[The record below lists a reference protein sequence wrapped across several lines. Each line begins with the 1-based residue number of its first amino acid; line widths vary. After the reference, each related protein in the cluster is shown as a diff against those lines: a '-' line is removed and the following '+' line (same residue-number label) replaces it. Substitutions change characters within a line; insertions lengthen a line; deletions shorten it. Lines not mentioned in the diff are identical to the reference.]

1 MAKPDQMGASEHPPL
16 TQSQNTDG
24 PLMQTAQWLSNHYTL
39 PFLPATIQASLP
51 DDFEVRGSTVLPRI
65 LEAAGFTSAF
75 VRRKIDQIDPVVLP
89 CVLFG
94 TKGAIYVLTELDGRK
109 KRATVVTIAEG
120 RHTREIMVRELRRI
134 VEPEILLVTPNADL
148 VATRLDPI
156 AAAPSGARGHWLWQ
170 PVLANWNG
178 WLQILICAV
187 AINLLG
193 LALPLFV
200 MNVYD
205 RVIPNLSFVT
215 LWTLAAGVGIAL
227 FLDLLL
233 KLVRTQVLELVS
245 RRIDLQIASNL
256 YRHALGLTLLGRPG
270 GAAGTANQI
279 RDFESVRDFF
289 GSSSFVAIIDFLFI
303 GIFLAVLYAITGPL
317 AYVPMIAVPIV
328 IVLALIAQVPISAS
342 VERAQ
347 QIATKRHVVLV
358 ESLMGHETIKSLNAE
373 PVMQREWENAVAA
386 SARING
392 KTRLW
397 SNVAISGT
405 MLVQQAVSVVIIVWG
420 VLLVAEGQVSIGA
433 LIAANILAGRA
444 IGPLA
449 NISQTLIRANQALK
463 SMGAINAL
471 KSLPTETDGHAKNTM
486 VVRDGALELR
496 NITFS
501 YPDAQ
506 VAALD
511 GINLSIA
518 KGECVAVLGRV
529 GSGKSTL
536 GRLITGLI
544 EPDSGLILIDGN
556 EAAQFSKTQMRE
568 GIGYLPQDPELFT
581 GSIRENLV
589 LGRPR
594 ATEDEIRQALYLSG
608 LDYFIQENPEGLN
621 QFVGEKGSRLSGGQR
636 QSIGLA
642 RLLLRQPK
650 MMFLDEPTNAM
661 DASTENIVI
670 ERLQELSRSGV
681 GLILSTHRQSLAA
694 IAERYVIIE
703 RGKKVLDGPKETVLK
718 ALSGAPV
725 ASAAPD
731 KAGQ

>member
-1 MAKPDQMGASEHPPL
+1 MTKPDPFDAQKLEAFDIDACV
-16 TQSQNTDG
+16 DG
-24 PLMQTAQWLSNHYTL
+24 PLMKTAQWLATHHAL
-39 PFLPATIQASLP
+39 GFLPATIRAGLP
-51 DDFEVRGSTVLPRI
+51 DDFEQRGRSVLPRI
-65 LEAAGFTSAF
+65 LQATGLTSAF
-75 VRRKIDQIDPVVLP
+75 VRRQIKQIDPIVLP

-94 TKGAIYVLTELDGRK
+94 STGEIYVLTKLDKRK
-109 KRATVVTIAEG
+109 RLATVVTIAEG
-120 RHTREIMVRELRRI
+120 THTREMTVKELRRI
-134 VEPEILLVTPNADL
+134 VDPEILLVTPSADL

-156 AAAPSGARGHWLWQ
+156 AAAPPDARGHWLWQ

-178 WLQILICAV
+178 WLQILVCAV

-245 RRIDLQIASNL
+245 RRIDLQIASDL

-303 GIFLAVLYAITGPL
+303 GIFLAVLYVITGPL

-328 IVLALIAQVPISAS
+328 IVLALIAQIPISAS

-347 QIATKRHVVLV
+347 QVATKRHVVLV
-358 ESLMGHETIKSLNAE
+358 ESLMGHETVKSLNAE

-471 KSLPTETDGHAKNTM
+471 KSLPTETDGQATNNM
-486 VVRDGALELR
+486 VVRDGSVELR
-496 NITFS
+496 DVSFS
-501 YPDAQ
+501 YPDTQ
-506 VAALD
+506 VAALG
-511 GINLSIA
+511 GINLPIA
-518 KGECVAVLGRV
+518 KGECVALLGRV

-536 GRLITGLI
+536 GRLIAGLI
-544 EPDSGLILIDGN
+544 EPSSGLILIDGN
-556 EAAQFSKTQMRE
+556 EAAQFTKTQVRE

-581 GSIRENLV
+581 GTIRENLV

-594 ATEDEIRQALYLSG
+594 AREDEIRQALYFSG

-694 IAERYVIIE
+694 IADRYVIIE

-718 ALSGAPV
+718 ALSGTPSAPSD
-725 ASAAPD
+725 AR
-731 KAGQ
+731 Q